1 MGKEIFIGFLQVIDS
16 TRPFV
21 IFVGKIENLTIKGV
35 SVYDIK
41 STFLIE
47 ISEYESMFRF
57 ETNCTEE
64 RNYAQFSSRI

>member
-47 ISEYESMFRF
+47 ISEYESMFSF
-57 ETNCTEE
+57 ETNCTEKRE
-64 RNYAQFSSRI
+64 IWKYTSRI